1 MSVQVGFEN
10 LPVPI
15 VSHIRDSLTV
25 RHVQPHTF
33 HVTELIRCLRLAWYK
48 RTYPEQVKWS
58 IKSLLNIYRGSVFD
72 DRWTPL
78 FKVHQKNYRVK
89 RRGVVITG
97 TFDFL
102 YEGFIYDLKL
112 PTVATYKKIFGAG
125 QIYRRQ
131 VQAYLSLAHA
141 NGELLDV
148 HRARVLMV
156 AEDVVV
162 EEVAEWAGM
171 LDSWLWPRAFLLDSA
186 FNSGDPSLLAGPEES
201 SECREEFCS
210 ASTDFRIKCAYQGR
224 DLEPPVRVS
233 IGELTY

>member
-1 MSVQVGFEN
+1 MSVNVGFEN
-10 LPVPI
+10 LPSPI
-15 VSHIRDSLTV
+15 VSHLRDAITV
-25 RHVQPHTF
+25 RHSQPHVF
-33 HVTELIRCLRLAWYK
+33 HVTELIRCLRLAWY
-48 RTYPEQVKWS
+48 RRIYPEQVKWS

-78 FKVHQKNYRVK
+78 FKVHQKNYRV
-89 RRGVVITG
+89 RLRGVTITG
-97 TFDFL
+97 TLDFVH
-102 YEGFIYDLKL
+102 EGILYDLKM
-112 PTVATYKKIFGAG
+112 PTVATYKKFYGAG

-148 HRARVLMV
+148 HGARVLMV

-162 EEVAEWAGM
+162 EEVAEWTDM

-186 FNSGDPSLLAGPEES
+186 LNSGDPSLLAGPEES
-201 SECREEFCS
+201 WECREEFCS

-224 DLEPPVRVS
+224 DLESPVRVS
-233 IGELTY
+233 MEELLY